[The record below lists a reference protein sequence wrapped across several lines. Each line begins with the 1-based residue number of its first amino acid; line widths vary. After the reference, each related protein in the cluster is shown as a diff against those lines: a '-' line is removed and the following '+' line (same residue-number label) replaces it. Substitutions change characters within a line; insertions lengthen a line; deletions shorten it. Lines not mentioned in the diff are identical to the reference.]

1 MLAVETRFMEAIGLL
16 LAHGANVNQANS
28 SGETAL
34 IRAVQLKDLPTVRL
48 LVANGANPDKRDS
61 LAGMSARDYAERD
74 ARIPGMMEAL
84 AAAKPAKPAKPVQG
98 PVF

>member
-1 MLAVETRFMEAIGLL
+1 
-16 LAHGANVNQANS
+16 
-28 SGETAL
+28 
-34 IRAVQLKDLPTVRL
+34 VRL